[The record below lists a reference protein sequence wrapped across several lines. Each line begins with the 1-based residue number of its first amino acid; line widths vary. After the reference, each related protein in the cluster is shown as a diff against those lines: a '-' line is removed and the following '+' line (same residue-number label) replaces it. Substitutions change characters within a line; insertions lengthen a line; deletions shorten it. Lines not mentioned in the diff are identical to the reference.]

1 MELQLEK
8 PIVFLDF
15 EATGVD
21 VQRDRIVQVAC
32 VRLWPDGRR
41 DIFDSL
47 VDPQVP
53 IPAEAAAV
61 HGITD
66 AMVRGKP
73 AFKELA
79 TTLLAFINGSDLG
92 GFGICR
98 FDIPMLT
105 NELKRAGISYDVGA
119 HRTVD
124 AMLIFHRM
132 EPRSL
137 GAALQFYCGKPLQ
150 NAHNALADAEA
161 SLEVLLAQ
169 VRRYGQAAATPL
181 PSSVQGLHEFCT
193 TADPRNVDARGKF
206 VWRHGVATF
215 AFGKHQTK
223 SLEEVA
229 KTDRSYIEW
238 LAKAEGTPADV
249 VEICR
254 NALAGRFP
262 AQKAA
267 AQPQPKPPVPQQPQL
282 PTGK

>member
-1 MELQLEK
+1 MELKLER
-8 PIVFLDF
+8 PMVFLDL

-32 VRLWPDGRR
+32 VRLSPDGGREA
-41 DIFDSL
+41 FETL

-66 AMVRGKP
+66 PMVRGKP
-73 AFKELA
+73 TFKDLA
-79 TTLLAFINGSDLG
+79 TKLLTFLHGCDLG

-98 FDIPMLT
+98 FDVPMLI
-105 NELKRAGISYDVGA
+105 NELKRAGIAYDLSA

-137 GAALQFYCGKPLQ
+137 GAAMQFYCGKPLT

-169 VRRYGQAAATPL
+169 VRRYGEKVATPL
-181 PSSVQGLHEFCT
+181 PCDVQGLHEYCT
-193 TADPRNVDARGKF
+193 APDPRNVDAKGKF

-215 AFGKHQTK
+215 GFGKHQTK
-223 SLEEVA
+223 TLEEVA
-229 KTDRSYIEW
+229 RTDRSYIEW

-254 NALAGRFP
+254 NALAGKFP
-262 AQKAA
+262 SQKPAA
-267 AQPQPKPPVPQQPQL
+267 RPPVG
-282 PTGK
+282 TGPVSRG